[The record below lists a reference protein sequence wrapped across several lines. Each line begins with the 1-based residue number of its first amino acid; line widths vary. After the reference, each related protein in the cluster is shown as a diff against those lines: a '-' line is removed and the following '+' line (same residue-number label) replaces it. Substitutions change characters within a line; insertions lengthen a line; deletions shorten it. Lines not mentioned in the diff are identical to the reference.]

1 LLYFKNRSNH
11 FKNRSIYKQVCLT
24 INKMKP
30 EDKVYNA
37 YFESKKNILYFNEMK
52 ELSKLSD
59 SSLANTL
66 NKLVKNSILN
76 REKTK
81 SNTFYKINETPRPKG
96 RGILW
101 GQSSQ

>member
-1 LLYFKNRSNH
+1 
-11 FKNRSIYKQVCLT
+11 
-24 INKMKP
+24 MKP

-96 RGILW
+96 RGIL
-101 GQSSQ
+101 